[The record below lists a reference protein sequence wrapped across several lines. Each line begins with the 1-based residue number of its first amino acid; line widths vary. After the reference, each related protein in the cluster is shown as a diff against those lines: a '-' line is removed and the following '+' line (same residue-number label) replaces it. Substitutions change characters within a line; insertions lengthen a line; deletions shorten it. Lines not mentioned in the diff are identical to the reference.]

1 MSLQR
6 PPSYA
11 PRITILSLLLT
22 GLLGV
27 GFNVDAVFGPIPEPS
42 EEAPVPDPR
51 TISSGTDFDME
62 TQVAEIILKK
72 ATDKLLAEASAG
84 LPPLAEDWSPESLP
98 RDLPSGAY
106 VEDEDEAEY
115 YDDLDRLK
123 TVMKASSDKERA
135 ALAKLFETDKRT
147 AAAEVTAASAPKKRV
162 STPLALRPN
171 AAVITRKKPKAGG
184 ASPRSRASAS
194 PQKAERAGRSPSAQA
209 AAAAKPTEPT
219 VGAAEPTTGG
229 PAVDPNATTKE
240 LIAQGRKLLLSGNPT
255 TAEKAYR
262 LALTKNSG
270 SARARYGLAKALYQR
285 NRASEATAELRKIL
299 SGNKNHGSAL
309 LMMGSLLQEQGQAAQ
324 ARSYYQRYL
333 DARPNGRRANEVRSI
348 LARL

>member
-11 PRITILSLLLT
+11 PRITILLLLLT

-27 GFNVDAVFGPIPEPS
+27 GFNVDAVLGPIPE
-42 EEAPVPDPR
+42 APDEDPL
-51 TISSGTDFDME
+51 TAPPVVSNGTDFDME
-62 TQVAEIILKK
+62 THVAEIILKT
-72 ATDKLLAEASAG
+72 ATDKLLAEASDD

-147 AAAEVTAASAPKKRV
+147 AAAEVTEAPAPKKRV
-162 STPLALRPN
+162 GTPLVLRPN
-171 AAVITRKKPKAGG
+171 AAVITRKKPKAAG
-184 ASPRSRASAS
+184 ASPRASAS
-194 PQKAERAGRSPSAQA
+194 PRKAERAGGTPSAQA
-209 AAAAKPTEPT
+209 APAPKPAEPT
-219 VGAAEPTTGG
+219 VGAAEPTPGEA
-229 PAVDPNATTKE
+229 AVDPNATTKE
-240 LIAQGRKLLLSGNPT
+240 LVAQGRKLLLAGNAT

-262 LALTKNSG
+262 LALTKSSG
-270 SARARYGLAKALYQR
+270 NARARYGLAKALYQR

-299 SGNKNHGSAL
+299 SGYKNHGSAL